1 MDKKHT
7 FGERKTSELIPYINN
22 ARTHSQE
29 QVKQI
34 AASITEF
41 GFTNPV
47 LIDENNG
54 VIAGHGRLLAA
65 DLLKI
70 EIVPVYILSG
80 LSEYQKKAYIIA
92 DNQLALNAG
101 WDDELL
107 NLEIEFLQ
115 DSDFDIDLLGF
126 DEDFLE
132 MLNSENHDFEGNH
145 TKVGSLADKF
155 IISPFSVFNSRKGW
169 WQQRKRAW
177 LELGIQSEIGRNDK
191 MCITALSTNQ
201 YSEKNEIEQKLG
213 RALSTDEYLSKYC
226 TLTKLHTSSIFD
238 PVLTELCYEW
248 FCPAKGHIVDPF
260 AGGSVRGIVASK
272 TNRKY
277 IGNDLREEQVLANR
291 EQANAIC
298 SNPKPK
304 WTIGDSV
311 ELESLISE
319 KADFIFSCPPYAD
332 LEKYSDDPKD
342 LSNMGYDD
350 FLDNYRKIIK
360 SCFSL
365 LKENR
370 FAIFVVGEVRDK
382 NGNYRNFVS
391 DTISAFLD
399 SGFSYYNEA
408 ILINVVGSL
417 PIRVGKQFSQSRKL
431 GKTHQNVLVFVKGD
445 AKKAASACGDIEV
458 HMEEPED
465 EN

>member
-1 MDKKHT
+1 MEKYS
-7 FGERKTSELIPYINN
+7 FGKRKISELIPYINN
-22 ARTHSQE
+22 ARMHSQE
-29 QVKQI
+29 QIKQI

-41 GFTNPV
+41 GFTNPI

-70 EIVPVYILSG
+70 DVVPVYILSG

-107 NLEIEFLQ
+107 SLEIEFLQ

-126 DEDFLE
+126 DDELLE
-132 MLNSENHDFEGNH
+132 MLNSGNNDFDGSDA
-145 TKVGSLADKF
+145 KVGSLADRF

-177 LELGIQSEIGRNDK
+177 LDLGIRSEVGRNEK
-191 MCITALSTNQ
+191 LSITALSTNQ

-213 RALSTDEYLSKYC
+213 RTLSTEEYLSEYC
-226 TLTKLHTSSIFD
+226 TLTKLHTTSIFD
-238 PVLTELCYEW
+238 PVITELCYEW
-248 FCPAKGHIVDPF
+248 FCPQKGHIVDPF
-260 AGGSVRGIVASK
+260 AGGSVRGVVASK
-272 TNRKY
+272 TARKY
-277 IGNDLREEQVLANR
+277 TGNDLREEQVIANR

-298 SNPKPK
+298 SSPAPK
-304 WTIGDSV
+304 WIVGDSV

-319 KADFIFSCPPYAD
+319 KADMIFSCPPYAD
-332 LEKYSDDPKD
+332 LEKYSDNPKD

-350 FLDNYRKIIK
+350 FLENYRKIIRC
-360 SCFSL
+360 CFSI
-365 LKENR
+365 LKDDR
-370 FAIFVVGEVRDK
+370 FAVFVVGEVRDK

-391 DTISAFLD
+391 DTISAFLG

-408 ILINVVGSL
+408 ILVNVVGSL

-445 AKKAASACGDIEV
+445 AKKAAKACGDIEV
-458 HMEEPED
+458 HLEEPE
-465 EN
+465 EES